1 MSRRRRHHQI
11 VFGAQ
16 SHGFT
21 ACSLRLKAASQPTN
35 QGSLPVTGQVL
46 PGGIQTH
53 RVSIETFLC
62 FHVFFHFYLF
72 PSLWALAGATRLLS
86 SRRPMKWDGI
96 PHHFMLGN
104 ALLFLIGCLSARTA
118 RRRLAP
124 PRTRSSMNWRDARAF
139 GVRLRSETDSPGRS
153 SFFENDRPG
162 LRKRN

>member
-72 PSLWALAGATRLLS
+72 PSLWALAGATSVLASQASTSLPSPSLIRKSAHPPMAFDSSAYKRLHAVMARGTLALPGSGSALRHFGSFLLVVLIPLVSRKNPQILS
-86 SRRPMKWDGI
+86 FNPSLP
-96 PHHFMLGN
+96 
-104 ALLFLIGCLSARTA
+104 LL
-118 RRRLAP
+118 
-124 PRTRSSMNWRDARAF
+124 
-139 GVRLRSETDSPGRS
+139 
-153 SFFENDRPG
+153 
-162 LRKRN
+162 